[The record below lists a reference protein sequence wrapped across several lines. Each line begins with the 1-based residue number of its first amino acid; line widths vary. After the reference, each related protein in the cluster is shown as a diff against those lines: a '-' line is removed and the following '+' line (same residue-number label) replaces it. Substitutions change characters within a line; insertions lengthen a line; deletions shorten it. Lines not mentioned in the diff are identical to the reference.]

1 MRRVPRAAAPL
12 FVASRRW
19 AATRAEAPGNAGGE
33 EDVVTP
39 WSVTATGP
47 RGVDYGRVLTRFKSQ
62 PVDAS
67 LLQLL
72 QETCDAREGRARAA
86 NAAGEGAGEPKALH
100 HFFRRGVVF
109 SHRDFG
115 GALECV
121 RASFTAGAHRAYL
134 YTGRGPSARAMHI
147 GHVIPFL
154 LTRYLQ
160 DALGL
165 PLVVQI
171 TDDEKYFFRDIPV
184 GGERASELAVENIK
198 DIIAFGF
205 DPRKTFI
212 FCNTAYMG
220 DMYPTVV
227 RVQRMLTLSA
237 VKNTFGLRDG
247 DNVGKAAFP
256 AVQAAPC
263 FSSAFPRV
271 LQQPAGEPPLQ
282 CIIPCA
288 IDQDPFFLLTRNVAP
303 RLRCRAPALLHT
315 KFLPALKGLQF
326 KMSSSAEANG
336 VITLHDTE
344 QEVRRKMRRAFSGG
358 GGTLQDMR
366 AHGVN
371 LDADVAYQF
380 IRFFCPDDGLVA
392 EVASRYGKGEMH
404 SAAVK
409 DLAAD
414 VIVRHVMREWQARR
428 ASVTDADVEHF
439 TGIRNILL

>member
-1 MRRVPRAAAPL
+1 MRRVPRSAAPL
-12 FVASRRW
+12 F
-19 AATRAEAPGNAGGE
+19 AATRRCAATPGEAPSKGCNE

-39 WSVTATGP
+39 WSVTAAGP
-47 RGVDYGRVLTRFKSQ
+47 RGVDYGRVLTRFRSQ
-62 PVDAS
+62 PVDAP
-67 LLQLL
+67 LLQQL
-72 QETCDAREGRARAA
+72 ERVCAERAGRAQATSPA
-86 NAAGEGAGEPKALH
+86 EEAVGEPKALH
-100 HFFRRGVVF
+100 HFFRRGIVF

-115 GALECV
+115 DALECV
-121 RASFTAGAHRAYL
+121 RASFTTGAHRAYL
-134 YTGRGPSARAMHI
+134 YTGRGPSARSMHI
-147 GHVIPFL
+147 GHAMPFL

-171 TDDEKYFFRDIPV
+171 ADDEKYFFRDIPV
-184 GGERASELAVENIK
+184 GGTKVSELAVENIK

-237 VKNTFGLRDG
+237 VKNTFGLRDS
-247 DNVGKAAFP
+247 DNVGKAAYP

-271 LQQPAGEPPLQ
+271 LRRPAGEPPLQ
-282 CIIPCA
+282 CVVPCA
-288 IDQDPFFLLTRNVAP
+288 IDQDPFFLLTRNVAS
-303 RLRCRAPALLHT
+303 RMKCRAPALLHT
-315 KFLPALKGLQF
+315 KFLPALKGLRF

-344 QEVRRKMRRAFSGG
+344 QEVQRKMRRAFSGG
-358 GGTLQDMR
+358 GGTLEDMR
-366 AHGVN
+366 GNGAN
-371 LDADVAYQF
+371 LHADVAYQF
-380 IRFFCPDDGLVA
+380 IRFFCPDDDLVA
-392 EVASRYGKGEMH
+392 EVAAKYGRGEMH
-404 SAAVK
+404 SVAVK

-414 VIVRHVMREWQARR
+414 VVVRHVLSEWQARR
-428 ASVTDADVEHF
+428 ANVTDADVEDF
-439 TGIRNILL
+439 TGIRNIML